1 LNLQLRLLAD
11 GYLSVGDYGAVLGCR
26 KAVED
31 IMAIDWI
38 GVYWKRAASIF
49 VASIYRN
56 CYAVRMSLL
65 EEIRFRLGS
74 AFKAHELHET
84 IRELRRRD
92 VLFDPSELVW
102 IFSSGRSGTTW
113 LKNILRDC
121 GIATWEEPMIGEVLG
136 FVEEKGRRL
145 ASSPNWIAS
154 DAHRPA
160 FLAGVRAM
168 VLHSAASRFDRL
180 VIVKEPNGSEG
191 APMLSAALPESR
203 VVCVVRDPR
212 DVIAS
217 SFDGKRAGSWQAMR
231 HPQAYWVR
239 ENSADSDPLEFTRLI
254 AGHAMTNMSGAVAAY
269 ERHAGPRCLLTYEA
283 LRRLMCNSEKQ

>member
-1 LNLQLRLLAD
+1 
-11 GYLSVGDYGAVLGCR
+11 
-26 KAVED
+26 
-31 IMAIDWI
+31 MAIDWI

-160 FLAGVRAM
+160 FLAGVRA
-168 VLHSAASRFDRL
+168 RFSIPQPA
-180 VIVKEPNGSEG
+180 VSTGS
-191 APMLSAALPESR
+191 
-203 VVCVVRDPR
+203 
-212 DVIAS
+212 S
-217 SFDGKRAGSWQAMR
+217 S
-231 HPQAYWVR
+231 
-239 ENSADSDPLEFTRLI
+239 
-254 AGHAMTNMSGAVAAY
+254 
-269 ERHAGPRCLLTYEA
+269 
-283 LRRLMCNSEKQ
+283 